1 MLQKNKFKS
10 ILIVILFGILSK
22 NEAQTVTTPD
32 GILFQAVATDPQGYP
47 AAGRT
52 IYIKDAIIRSSP
64 NGQVVFSE
72 TFKVTASS
80 TGVFTIVIGKGSVVS
95 GPISI
100 NNIDW
105 TSGPYFFNIKVA
117 IEPSVAIN
125 GWNAANEYVDM
136 GTSQF
141 WSVPFATYAANVKG
155 LDLKLS
161 IADTSNMLKNY
172 VKTNNLITK
181 EDVQNKSTDAQ
192 LGNSDILYPTQ
203 KAVKAYVDGQM
214 QAPAA
219 PDATGTIKGKVQL
232 AGDLTGTASFPLI
245 ADGVITASKL
255 SNGSVIDDKIVNV
268 SGLKVTGNILGLSSN
283 VTGIVSILNGGT
295 NASNI
300 NDAKFNLGLNNVDNT
315 TDLNKPISTATQA
328 ALDTKASNS
337 SVQASLDLKAPLAS
351 PTFTGTVSGISKTMV
366 GLGNVDNTTDLNKP
380 ISTATQAALDTKASS
395 SSVQSALDLKAPLA
409 SPTFTGTVSGI
420 TKTMVGLG
428 SVDNTS
434 DLNKPISTA
443 TQTALDAKASS
454 TSVQSALDL
463 KAPLASPTFTGTVSG
478 ITKTMVGLGNVD
490 NTSDLNKP
498 ISTAT
503 QTALDAKEVIS
514 NKSTNVN
521 LDASSND
528 KYPSVKS
535 IKDYV
540 DNQVSSGV
548 SDASDLIKGKVQLAG
563 DLSGTAALP
572 RVASGAID
580 NSKISNTA
588 GISDTKLATLSTAG
602 KVANSAT
609 SATSSNN
616 INSIVLRDNTGNF
629 SAGTI
634 TADFIGNLTGNATTV
649 TTNAN
654 LTGDVTSVGNVTTLS
669 SNSISTS
676 KINDLAVTDAKIASI
691 NSSKLSGIVSAS
703 NGGAGNISGVLK
715 ANGSGTVS
723 AAIAG
728 TDYENA
734 ITFSAPLVRA
744 NNSISIQA
752 ASTTQNGYLTS
763 SDWNTFNNK
772 LAPFSSQNSNL
783 VYAGPASG
791 SSAAP
796 GFRSLVAADI
806 PSGSSNYIANSTTQ
820 QASSNFNISG
830 TGTIALDALI
840 SELTIGKG
848 AGAVTSNTVLGK
860 SALNSNTTGFQNV
873 AVGLS
878 ALRKN
883 TTGGFNTAVGYD
895 ALYNNETGT
904 GNTSIGAST
913 LVSNTSGGDNIA
925 IGGAALYSNT
935 SGGAN
940 IAIGINTLTRNNGD
954 HNTAVGYHALYQSIS
969 GYRNSAFGSR
979 AMFYSTGSDNNAFGE
994 QSLSS
999 NSGNGNNAFG
1009 NGSLYGSTTGDLNTA
1024 IGHGSLDHN
1033 TTGFRNT
1040 GLGYGSLNFNTTGNY
1055 NTAVGGDADVASAN
1069 LSNATAIGYG
1079 AIVTA
1084 SNTIQ
1089 LGNSN
1094 VTQINTTGSISTA
1107 GSVTGANTT
1116 ASSIS
1121 GFSTKFNNQTGTTYT
1136 LNSSDNGKI
1145 ITFSQ
1150 TCTLTIPSSLFEGF
1164 NCMIVQKG
1172 TGQISINAGS
1182 GVTINNRSGYSKTA
1196 GQYATASIIAI
1207 DGVTFITGGDMSN

>member
-428 SVDNTS
+428 S
-434 DLNKPISTA
+434 
-443 TQTALDAKASS
+443 
-454 TSVQSALDL
+454 
-463 KAPLASPTFTGTVSG
+463 
-478 ITKTMVGLGNVD
+478 VD